1 MIISGVVIA
10 GSLGA
15 GTLGAVKYREN
26 KRLLASRPAGKKEF
40 PWTVAAEKLGLMKKK
55 PHG

>member
-10 GSLGA
+10 GGLGA
-15 GTLGAVKYREN
+15 GTFGVVKYREN
-26 KRLLASRPAGKKEF
+26 KRKKEF